1 MQQCRPRR
9 RACRLQCSRGV
20 VAQGL
25 RGVGRGAALC
35 GPKLAVR
42 RSAARTRS
50 PGESS
55 RQKRESF
62 TRRPTALF
70 ARRLYTPSMVLIASY
85 LAPVGYALAHLS
97 GPADHAAAAAA
108 SLRPVRHRAPACQ
121 ATAEKIDFSIAV
133 PGKFS
138 RDERLR
144 SRYSGLSYV
153 PEGGWGDDDVAAAGF
168 SYEDMTASMGEITK
182 FSRGETTTGTVI
194 GFEPNGAL
202 VDIGVKSS
210 AYCTVREAAP
220 HPFAPLSFLAFTR
233 LTSACCVCR
242 CSALSFIRAAA
253 RDGARQ
259 ARQAGELPRGRRG
272 VRVCRRLA
280 RGKRS
285 RSHPLNPFAALFYSR
300 RRLVRES

>member
-42 RSAARTRS
+42 RSGSHEVAR
-50 PGESS
+50 ESS

-138 RDERLR
+138 RDERMR

-220 HPFAPLSFLAFTR
+220 RPFAPLSFLA
-233 LTSACCVCR
+233 L
-242 CSALSFIRAAA
+242 
-253 RDGARQ
+253 
-259 ARQAGELPRGRRG
+259 
-272 VRVCRRLA
+272 
-280 RGKRS
+280 RS
-285 RSHPLNPFAALFYSR
+285 LDSPL
-300 RRLVRES
+300 

>member
-1 MQQCRPRR
+1 
-9 RACRLQCSRGV
+9 
-20 VAQGL
+20 
-25 RGVGRGAALC
+25 
-35 GPKLAVR
+35 
-42 RSAARTRS
+42 
-50 PGESS
+50 
-55 RQKRESF
+55 
-62 TRRPTALF
+62 
-70 ARRLYTPSMVLIASY
+70 MVLIASY

-138 RDERLR
+138 RDERMR

-220 HPFAPLSFLAFTR
+220 HPFAPLSFARSVHSTQLCVCCVLCAAALLSLSSAQLQEMALVKPDKPENCLEVGAEYEFVVVSREVSVRAHPLITR
-233 LTSACCVCR
+233 L
-242 CSALSFIRAAA
+242 LLFIRGGASYERAEISPCLSSPCSPPGRERSADALAAA
-253 RDGARQ
+253 
-259 ARQAGELPRGRRG
+259 
-272 VRVCRRLA
+272 
-280 RGKRS
+280 
-285 RSHPLNPFAALFYSR
+285 HPLRPGVGSR
-300 RRLVRES
+300 GGDVCE